1 MQNKHLMFKFKHMSF
16 LGSVLKMEVPLGGE
30 DRPMGSRSQGGGS
43 LKVISV
49 PGLQMLDEP

>member
-1 MQNKHLMFKFKHMSF
+1 MQNKHLRFKFKHVSF

-30 DRPMGSRSQGGGS
+30 DRPMGGRSQGGGS

-49 PGLQMLDEP
+49 PGRQRREEP